1 MLTAK
6 YHPFIFPSFDSIECF
21 FQWIIHNTT
30 QQLFN
35 DILATNKNCW
45 TTLNAHYF
53 ACINSLDSSVQLM
66 PEYVY
71 ILFERQKTWALI
83 EYAVP
88 KKKHHRKTSN
98 VIALFQVLVTIVDQL
113 CCWQKCVYCI
123 VAVIW
128 LVSRTKKSYTYLLA
142 SNVQ

>member
-6 YHPFIFPSFDSIECF
+6 YHPFIFPSFDSSECF

-66 PEYVY
+66 LEYVY

-83 EYAVP
+83 EYAV
-88 KKKHHRKTSN
+88 HRKKAPPKNFQCNSTFSSSRHN
-98 VIALFQVLVTIVDQL
+98 CWPAL
-113 CCWQKCVYCI
+113 
-123 VAVIW
+123 
-128 LVSRTKKSYTYLLA
+128 LLA
-142 SNVQ
+142 KMCLLHCRRYLVG